1 MKIFHI
7 QNANDTET
15 RVNGGGVE
23 DFVADSPVTPVVR
36 LRHKVRVIFIATM
49 NPKS

>member
-23 DFVADSPVTPVVR
+23 DFVADSISRYSRGQAET
-36 LRHKVRVIFIATM
+36 
-49 NPKS
+49 